1 MLDHDNHSMTFT
13 GYQAIKDPL
22 LLACLS
28 VVEVT
33 ETALIIYCTPYSVCM
48 FTLHQTHIW
57 LNAD

>member
-1 MLDHDNHSMTFT
+1 MANHDNQRMPFT
-13 GYQAIKDPL
+13 RYQAIKDPL

-33 ETALIIYCTPYSVCM
+33 ETALIIDCTPHSVCM

-57 LNAD
+57 LNVA